1 MATLLA
7 FLFLSVLFSFIC
19 SVLEAV
25 LLSVTPTFI
34 NLEKKNNK
42 KYAAKL
48 EALKNDID
56 MPLIAILTFNTL
68 AHTVGAI
75 GVGASAEQA
84 FGNGS
89 HIVALVSSIT
99 TILILVV
106 SEIIPKTIGATYW
119 KQLAGISTTFLQI
132 IIFPLKWTG
141 IIWLLRLITRLV
153 GGKNA
158 HGSLFSREEFG
169 TMTDIAHEEGVFE
182 ESESKIIKNLLRF
195 NEVEAKHIMTPR
207 TVMKIASEEE
217 TIGNFFEHNRNL
229 TFSRIPVYKDEEDNI
244 TGPYLRMMY

>member
-106 SEIIPKTIGATYW
+106 SEIIPKINW
-119 KQLAGISTTFLQI
+119 S
-132 IIFPLKWTG
+132 
-141 IIWLLRLITRLV
+141 
-153 GGKNA
+153 
-158 HGSLFSREEFG
+158 
-169 TMTDIAHEEGVFE
+169 
-182 ESESKIIKNLLRF
+182 NLL
-195 NEVEAKHIMTPR
+195 EA
-207 TVMKIASEEE
+207 
-217 TIGNFFEHNRNL
+217 IGRHKYNL
-229 TFSRIPVYKDEEDNI
+229 PSNYNI
-244 TGPYLRMMY
+244 SFKMDRDYLVVTSYY